1 MYVCMYIQYSTVYV
15 RVVLLLYRYYSAYM
29 RALES
34 VCNILYAND
43 LRTVAQCNGPSC
55 VGVYAVTNLELNS
68 AVLACAELRTEIDQ
82 LRSQLQGQPS
92 SMSVLM
98 DTSSSVEV
106 LSLKKQKSEKLV
118 AEATRT
124 WKERLDQAEK
134 RKQEE
139 VDKLKVRRG
148 RSELRDMCGV
158 VGRGMVSS
166 CATL

>member
-1 MYVCMYIQYSTVYV
+1 MS
-15 RVVLLLYRYYSAYM
+15 VVLLLYILYKYYSACM
-29 RALES
+29 IALET
-34 VCNILYAND
+34 VCVTYSILMTY
-43 LRTVAQCNGPSC
+43 VQQCNGPSC

-68 AVLACAELRTEIDQ
+68 AVLACVELRTEIDQ

-98 DTSSSVEV
+98 DTSNSVEV
-106 LSLKKQKSEKLV
+106 LSLKKQLQESEKLV

-158 VGRGMVSS
+158 VRRGMVSS

>member
-1 MYVCMYIQYSTVYV
+1 M
-15 RVVLLLYRYYSAYM
+15 
-29 RALES
+29 
-34 VCNILYAND
+34 
-43 LRTVAQCNGPSC
+43 
-55 VGVYAVTNLELNS
+55 
-68 AVLACAELRTEIDQ
+68 LACVELRTEIDQ

-106 LSLKKQKSEKLV
+106 LSLKKQLQESEKLV

-148 RSELRDMCGV
+148 RSELRDVCGV

>member
-1 MYVCMYIQYSTVYV
+1 M
-15 RVVLLLYRYYSAYM
+15 
-29 RALES
+29 
-34 VCNILYAND
+34 
-43 LRTVAQCNGPSC
+43 
-55 VGVYAVTNLELNS
+55 
-68 AVLACAELRTEIDQ
+68 LACVELRTEIDQ

-158 VGRGMVSS
+158 VRRGMVSS